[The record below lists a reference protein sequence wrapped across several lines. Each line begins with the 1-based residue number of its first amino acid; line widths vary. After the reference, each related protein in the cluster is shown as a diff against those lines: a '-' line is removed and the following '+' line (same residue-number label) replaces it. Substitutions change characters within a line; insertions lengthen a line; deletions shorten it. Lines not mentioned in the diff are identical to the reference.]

1 LNLKRHTLVD
11 VSDAGREAILAE
23 VAGRGAKSPILR
35 ERLGRVLLP
44 DEAGVRVPG
53 VVRRE
58 DGAPRAGCLPVGFTE
73 SISGE
78 ENRLRIA
85 AFARFKDVVRVTS
98 PYEITSMPIPRRTAG
113 TEALSVAKS
122 QAGSLN
128 LRIGVWGSAA
138 MELYTGLPCTREGSD
153 LDLLVA
159 AAPHERLLR
168 FMVEM
173 KGLEER
179 FGLRIDV
186 EVDLPNGY
194 GVQLKELLGQGRT
207 VLGKSITD
215 VALLPREQMVAEL
228 PEDEKKEFLYDC
240 KLVKIIPSQP

>member
-1 LNLKRHTLVD
+1 LNWKRHALID
-11 VSDAGREAILAE
+11 VSDAGRRAIFEEL
-23 VAGRGAKSPILR
+23 AGRDAEDIMLR

-53 VVRRE
+53 IVRRE

-85 AFARFKDVVRVTS
+85 AFARFEDVVRVTS
-98 PYEITSMPIPRRTAG
+98 PYEITSMPIPRRTAC
-113 TEALSVAKS
+113 TEALAAAKARAWS
-122 QAGSLN
+122 MGL
-128 LRIGVWGSAA
+128 LLGVWGSAA

-159 AAPHERLLR
+159 AAPHEGLLR

-173 KGLEER
+173 RGLEER

-207 VLGKSITD
+207 VLGKSITE

-228 PEDEKKEFLYDC
+228 PHDSLSMTGD
-240 KLVKIIPSQP
+240 L